1 VQKLVQDSNVALET
15 YQQQV
20 RTLEEYIAR
29 GDGRYVA
36 QPPFPRFSGPGAL
49 IEREGWE
56 GWSSFRWR
64 GSRSN
69 STRQSRPRHCAAIA
83 QSNFYEEKCQK
94 AVRRRQK
101 LTTIKARRTH
111 RCYQPDPSSNYLGRR
126 ELASCECGAFCA
138 CLTTCAGCH
147 GSARRTA
154 CGQRGVGERGEVSPS
169 ICCVERRRNDV
180 HAQFQERR

>member
-69 STRQSRPRHCAAIA
+69 SPRQSRPRHCAAIA
-83 QSNFYEEKCQK
+83 QSTSTKKNAKRQFVGVKSSQPSKPGVPTAVINQIPQAIISDVGSWRVANAALSARALQLAQDATAAQEELRAVNVVSEREEKF
-94 AVRRRQK
+94 
-101 LTTIKARRTH
+101 LH
-111 RCYQPDPSSNYLGRR
+111 RS
-126 ELASCECGAFCA
+126 
-138 CLTTCAGCH
+138 
-147 GSARRTA
+147 
-154 CGQRGVGERGEVSPS
+154 VV
-169 ICCVERRRNDV
+169 
-180 HAQFQERR
+180 